1 MNRQQGLR
9 AARTASQYGQIIIL
23 MVLLLVLASG
33 FFVYSMAGS
42 RSIDYKRDAK
52 TDAALALARDALLG
66 RALSDFNRP
75 GSLPCPDAVTN
86 IANNVPGDGNAD
98 LLSGSNC
105 PSYIGRL
112 PWKTLELPEL
122 RDGDGEDIW
131 YALSPAF
138 TDATGNAIN
147 TDSIGTITAYSGSNS
162 SAVSTRA
169 VAVVFSPGA
178 PIGTQA
184 RSPTQTAACPMTGTT
199 IAQSLCPNNY
209 LDLET
214 VSGINNANATGP
226 YITVPANATFNDRL
240 LVVSDSVD
248 LMTPIESRAAQAIL
262 SALQAYKAGSGGFC
276 NCFPWADTNNGY
288 SDDGLAYGRVPL
300 LGADTGHSNDWSD
313 AGVTIPQWL
322 IDNDWRRVFY
332 YTVAANRTYDHNSGS
347 LTVDGVLGTDV
358 VLISTGAATAARSWS
373 CGYVDDGQNCDDGIV
388 FITPTDTTSTNRDRI
403 YSLP

>member
-332 YTVAANRTYDHNSGS
+332 YTVAANRTFDHNSGS